1 MTLPQ
6 KFGKDTIKTKKITAI
21 CSKSIIKTPS
31 ISIIYIEKANAS
43 LAKSKKRTLLSILQ
57 K

>member
-43 LAKSKKRTLLSILQ
+43 LAKSKKRTLLSI
-57 K
+57 